1 MEIIL
6 ALDQSISKTG
16 ISLFEYKE
24 GEDDFKL
31 IQYELFTTKKGS
43 TEEKIFQV
51 ATKLRDLI
59 EEFKPTKILLE
70 DIQLQVNVKTY
81 KSLSQLQGILFF
93 ICYAEHIKCE
103 IVKPTVWRKE
113 LEIKGKKRNELKEKA
128 KEFVF
133 NRYGLTV
140 NDDIAES
147 ICIGTYYFIRSD
159 KDV

>member
-1 MEIIL
+1 MEIVIS
-6 ALDQSISKTG
+6 LDQSITKTG
-16 ISLFEYKE
+16 ISVFESNE
-24 GEDDFKL
+24 CDDDFKL

-59 EEFKPTKILLE
+59 EEFKPTKVLLE

-113 LEIKGKKRNELKEKA
+113 LEIKGKKRDELKEKA
-128 KEFVF
+128 KEYVF
-133 NRYGLTV
+133 NKYGLTV
-140 NDDIAES
+140 EEDVAES
-147 ICIGTYYFIRSD
+147 ICIGTYYFTTLEE
-159 KDV
+159 V

>member
-1 MEIIL
+1 MEIIIS
-6 ALDQSISKTG
+6 LDQSISKTG
-16 ISLFEYKE
+16 ISVFEFNE
-24 GEDDFKL
+24 GDDDYKL
-31 IQYELFTTKKGS
+31 IAYELFVSKGT

-133 NRYGLTV
+133 NKYGLTV